1 MLLAL
6 DTATRLM
13 SIALHDGQ
21 HLLSEQTWHTGNRH
35 TVELAPAVNNMLLAC
50 DAAITDIT
58 ALAVAI
64 GPGSYTGLRI
74 GVSLAKGIAAVHKL
88 PLVGMT
94 TLDIL
99 AAGQPYYQDG
109 HALIGVVQAGRGRI
123 IVNTYRWG
131 KGRWNKRA
139 EPRLMEWDKLVDII
153 DGPAYITGEID
164 KKGQAAITEKDLPL
178 TLVSSAHR
186 MRRAGFLA
194 EYAWERLNEAGDDR
208 TAFDPAKLLPVY
220 IK

>member
-1 MLLAL
+1 MILAL

-21 HLLSEQTWHTGNRH
+21 RLLAEQTWHTGNRH
-35 TVELAPAVNNMLLAC
+35 TVELAPAVQTMLATC
-50 DAAITDIT
+50 DATMDDLT

-74 GVSLAKGIAAVHKL
+74 GVALAKGIAAVHAL
-88 PLVGMT
+88 PLIGMT

-99 AAGQPYYQDG
+99 AASQPYYQDG

-139 EPRLMEWDKLVDII
+139 EPRLMEWGELMETI

-164 KKGQAAITEKDLPL
+164 RDGHRAIAEAQLNL
-178 TLVSSAHR
+178 TLLPAAYR

-194 EYAWERLNEAGDDR
+194 ESAWTQLNEAGEDR
-208 TAFDPAKLLPVY
+208 SAFDPAKLLPVY